1 MEYKKSDEQI
11 AKEVEFKMHLKL
23 AKAISE
29 NDASEIV
36 DLVKWHGATT
46 IQIED
51 AATIAD
57 IAREY
62 YSNEVHDDLVWG
74 YVFPKEATEDVQH
87 AISMWEDE
95 QYNY

>member
-1 MEYKKSDEQI
+1 MEYMNYRKSDEQI
-11 AKEVEFKMHLKL
+11 AKEVEFKMHFKL

-36 DLVKWHGATT
+36 DLVKWHGATA

-51 AATIAD
+51 AGTIAD

-74 YVFPKEATEDVQH
+74 YIYPNEATEDVLH
-87 AISMWEDE
+87 AISMWEE
-95 QYNY
+95 Q